1 MDKALSDLL
10 GYCKSNNR
18 VCPKTIYW
26 NAFYSLFPD
35 KMEKRPPPPLF
46 VPESGMLYDALR
58 QLRLSEQIYWSYDA
72 DAMEEIDHFLSLLSV
87 NLNAKRRQNITLMHG
102 PHSAKG

>member
-1 MDKALSDLL
+1 MDKALSELL

-26 NAFYSLFPD
+26 NAFYSLLPD
-35 KMEKRPPPPLF
+35 KVEKRLPPPLF

-58 QLRLSEQIYWSYDA
+58 QLRLSEQIYWAYDA
-72 DAMEEIDHFLSLLSV
+72 DAIEECDRFLRSLTDDQWHHV
-87 NLNAKRRQNITLMHG
+87 
-102 PHSAKG
+102 KG